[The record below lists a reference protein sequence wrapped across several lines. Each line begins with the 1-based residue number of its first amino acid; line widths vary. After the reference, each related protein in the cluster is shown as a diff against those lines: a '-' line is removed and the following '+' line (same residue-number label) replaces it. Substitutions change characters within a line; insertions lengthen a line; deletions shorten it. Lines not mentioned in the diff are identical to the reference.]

1 MLEKNG
7 ALRTYIIARL
17 FIPDVEEC
25 KLVVVTGC
33 DGKGLPLV
41 VGIGGRH
48 QIGESCIAH
57 YVTQNSNIF

>member
-33 DGKGLPLV
+33 DSKGLPTMA
-41 VGIGGRH
+41 GIGGRH
-48 QIGESCIAH
+48 QISESCVAH
-57 YVTQNSNIF
+57 FSLKNKI